1 MDRRFR
7 YYQTV
12 LSIALAMSVCQASAQ
27 PDEHVRGLVD
37 QLDSQSWL
45 ERDLATLDLATSL
58 EEISLNELE
67 FYLGDM
73 TLSHEQRTRLVLAC
87 QQRFQT
93 HPKGGLGVSFGV
105 IRVGAIEVV
114 PIRNNPN
121 FPASEMLNPGD
132 VIARVGDKILMN
144 SFDLRSHILSREP
157 GEMLPV
163 TVIRNGQ
170 PIKMELPLGSYGELT
185 GAARLEPGI
194 ARRALG
200 LRWNRKGIVVPE
212 IDIIGTGIRSD
223 QWIAAAFPEGTAP
236 DPRSPRRQL
245 ATAMIGGAG
254 RLIETGLMTSPRRI
268 KPWESIGAAADVMN
282 KFAIK
287 LAGKNLQS
295 IDAQRELLEV
305 EADNIRID
313 LENAVNE
320 QTRKAL
326 QETLDS
332 HQALINDY
340 VSQVNLLK
348 AKMGEGLMNSPNK
361 AIIKPERP

>member
-1 MDRRFR
+1 MNR
-7 YYQTV
+7 QLKHLHPV
-12 LSIALAMSVCQASAQ
+12 LGAILAMCVAQASAQ

-45 ERDLATLDLATSL
+45 ERDLATLDLANSL
-58 EEISLNELE
+58 EEISLSDLE
-67 FYLGDM
+67 FFLGDM

-132 VIARVGDKILMN
+132 VIARVGDQILMN
-144 SFDLRSHILSREP
+144 SFDLRAHILSREP
-157 GEMLPV
+157 GEMLPA
-163 TVIRNGQ
+163 TIIRNGK

-200 LRWNRKGIVVPE
+200 FRWSRKGIIVPE
-212 IDIIGTGIRSD
+212 VDLIGSGINSD
-223 QWIAAAFPEGTAP
+223 QWIAAAFPKGSAP

-268 KPWESIGAAADVMN
+268 KPWESIGTAADIMSR
-282 KFAIK
+282 FAIK
-287 LAGKNLQS
+287 LAGKNLQA
-295 IDAQRELLEV
+295 IDAQRELLEI

-313 LENAVNE
+313 IENAVDE
-320 QTRKAL
+320 HTRKAM
-326 QETLDS
+326 QEALDS
-332 HQALINDY
+332 HRAIIDDY
-340 VSQVNLLK
+340 VSQVELLK
-348 AKMGEGLMNSPNK
+348 AKMSEGSKSSIQKTLT
-361 AIIKPERP
+361 KPDRP

>member
-1 MDRRFR
+1 MG
-7 YYQTV
+7 
-12 LSIALAMSVCQASAQ
+12 IAMSVCQASAQ

-45 ERDLATLDLATSL
+45 ERDLATLDLANSL
-58 EEISLNELE
+58 EEISLSDLE

-132 VIARVGDKILMN
+132 VIARVGDEILMN
-144 SFDLRSHILSREP
+144 SFDLRAQILSREP

-163 TVIRNGQ
+163 TVIRNGK

-194 ARRALG
+194 ARRALAF
-200 LRWNRKGIVVPE
+200 RWARKGIVVPE
-212 IDIIGTGIRSD
+212 SNLIGSKISSD
-223 QWIAAAFPEGTAP
+223 QWIAAAFPKGSAP

-254 RLIETGLMTSPRRI
+254 RLIETGLMTTPRRI
-268 KPWESIGAAADVMN
+268 KAWESIGAATDIMSR
-282 KFAIK
+282 FAIK
-287 LAGKNLQS
+287 LAGKNLQA
-295 IDAQRELLEV
+295 IDAQRELLEI
-305 EADNIRID
+305 EAGQIQVD
-313 LENAVNE
+313 LEDELDE
-320 QTRKAL
+320 QVRKAL

-332 HQALINDY
+332 HQALIDDY
-340 VSQVNLLK
+340 VSQVEQLK
-348 AKMGEGLMNSPNK
+348 ANKGEGSKSLINK
-361 AIIKPERP
+361 TLTKPDRP